1 MEQEIVVIALIFGI
15 WLLVWII
22 SLIAMLR
29 GARYRHAVNEMGE
42 LIELDEHEDALAW

>member
-1 MEQEIVVIALIFGI
+1 MKTVLILTLGI

-22 SLIAMLR
+22 SMIAALKS
-29 GARYRHAVNEMGE
+29 AQYRHAVNELGE